1 MSKLP
6 APYQRKARAATV
18 AAPTAP
24 PSPPKAPLP
33 TARPWPGG
41 RGKLEVN
48 GHKVFLRGPAQFLGP
63 HIFGTAFAHEGDAM
77 IYLNRESVEQLR
89 ANDPEGWLT
98 VFHEAAHVVFG
109 DIFLPDGTP
118 DEVYA
123 ANEERAEGFAHFMLS
138 LIGRALEV
146 AHGKKTGLAALS
158 GPSNA
163 RAI

>member
-1 MSKLP
+1 MTKLP
-6 APYQRKARAATV
+6 ASYQRKARAATV
-18 AAPTAP
+18 TAPTAP
-24 PSPPKAPLP
+24 PAPPKASIPS
-33 TARPWPGG
+33 ARPWPGG

-48 GHKVFLRGPAQFLGP
+48 GHKVGLQAYGPLPAHVFGVALAHGP
-63 HIFGTAFAHEGDAM
+63 DAV

-89 ANDPEGWLT
+89 TNDPEGWLT

-118 DEVYA
+118 EEVYA

-146 AHGKKTGLAALS
+146 AHGKKSGLAALN
-158 GPSNA
+158 GPSEA